1 MYKIFILFLRRMR
14 EPLLTL
20 IVAYSLSITG
30 LVLAPGVDP
39 QGELWRMDFFHAVYF
54 VSFMAS
60 TIGFGEIPYEFSNAQ
75 RMVTL
80 VGIYLTV
87 ISWLYA
93 IGTILALLQDS
104 TFRRAV
110 SEWRFIGA
118 VRRIDEPF
126 YIVCGFG
133 ETGRQL
139 VRELCRKGLRSVVV
153 DPKIAAMQDLEL
165 ESLPFEVPHLQGDAG
180 YATHLL
186 EAGLQ
191 HPNCEGVLALTNDD
205 HANLQISIATKLLNK
220 NVKVISVARDSDTM
234 ANMASFNTDHIV
246 NPFYLFAEQLARA
259 LNVPSAHLVYR
270 WLVQGPGNR
279 VGEYRPPPHGTW
291 IICGYGRF
299 GKIVA
304 RYLDYVGLSTVIVEP
319 DPERSGAPAGTVRGR
334 GTEAVTLREAG
345 IQKAVG
351 IVAGSD
357 DDANNLSILMTARAL
372 RPDLYFVARENLL
385 DNSLLFEAAQV
396 DIIMQSSRM
405 IVWHV
410 MSIIT
415 SPLLDRFL
423 RETRHR
429 DEEWAVNLLAKLRS
443 LNHHLTPEIWTVDVT
458 AESTPALYATLEKG
472 ETVRLDTIHRHPRD
486 RDKRLRCLPLLL
498 TRQDEGF
505 MLPATDLE
513 LVVGDRLLYCGRE
526 GVDSLMSWSLNN
538 LNVLDYLQFGIDR
551 PEGVIWRWLERREEL
566 AKVKGQV

>member
-1 MYKIFILFLRRMR
+1 MSKIFILFLRRMR

-20 IVAYSLSITG
+20 IFAYSLSITG

-39 QGELWRMDFFHAVYF
+39 QGEPWNMDFFHAVYF

-60 TIGFGEIPYEFSNAQ
+60 TIGFGEIPYEFSDAQ

-87 ISWLYA
+87 IAWLYA

-110 SEWRFIGA
+110 SEWRFVGA
-118 VRRIDEPF
+118 VRRIGEPY

-139 VRELCRKGLRSVVV
+139 VLELCRKGLRAVVV
-153 DPKIAAMQDLEL
+153 DPRIAAMQDLEL
-165 ESLPFEVPHLQGDAG
+165 ESLPYEVPHLQGDAG

-186 EAGLQ
+186 EAGLRNS
-191 HPNCEGVLALTNDD
+191 NCKGVIALTNDD

-220 NVKVISVARDSDTM
+220 NAKVISVARDSDTM

-304 RYLDYVGLSTVIVEP
+304 RYLDYVGLSTVIIEP
-319 DPERSGAPAGTVRGR
+319 DPEGSGAPAGTIRGL

-372 RPDLYFVARENLL
+372 RPDLYLVARENLL
-385 DNSLLFEAAQV
+385 DNSLLFRAAQV

-423 RETRHR
+423 RETRHQ
-429 DEEWAVNLLAKLRS
+429 DEEWAVKLLAKLRA
-443 LNHHLTPEIWTVDVT
+443 LNHHLTPEIWTVEVT
-458 AESTPALYATLEKG
+458 AEDAPALHATLKKG
-472 ETVRLDTIHRHPRD
+472 EKLLLDTIQRHPRD
-486 RDKRLRCLPLLL
+486 RAKNLRCIPLMLV
-498 TRQDEGF
+498 RQGEGY
-505 MLPATDLE
+505 MLPDVGME
-513 LVVGDRLLYCGRE
+513 LALGDRLLYCGRE
-526 GVDSLMSWSLNN
+526 GAYNLMSWCIYN
-538 LNVLDYLQFGIDR
+538 LNVLAYLHTGIDR
-551 PEGVIWRWLERREEL
+551 PESIVWRWLERRQKE
-566 AKVKGQV
+566 A